1 MKVCN
6 KHIIVF
12 DGACMLCSR
21 WVHFIV
27 NRDTKNQFAF
37 SAMQT
42 PFGTHLLEENNI
54 SASDPSTFLLVKNGK
69 IFTSSDA
76 IFEVLSEFN
85 APWKYLSALNAIPKA
100 WRDELY
106 FFAARNRYRW
116 FGKKKVCLIP
126 KDCNPD
132 KFIFS

>member
-1 MKVCN
+1 MKTTD
-6 KHIIVF
+6 KYIIVF
-12 DGACMLCSR
+12 DGSCILCNR

-27 NRDTKNQFAF
+27 NRDTKNQFMF
-37 SAMQT
+37 TAMQT
-42 PFGTHLLEENNI
+42 PYGSHLLEENNI
-54 SASDPSTFLLVKNGK
+54 SSINPSTFLLVKNGN

-76 IFEVLSEFN
+76 IFEVLSEFSV
-85 APWKYLSALNAIPKA
+85 PWKNLLVLKALPKA

-106 FFAARNRYRW
+106 FFTARNRYRW

-132 KFIFS
+132 KFIYR